1 VAGCEVRLLAEE
13 GVRCHPSVGCPMQDK
28 TAMRGSS
35 VQILIRR
42 CSNEALLSRSLP
54 IQCVRT
60 HGPEYKGIEAER
72 VVLPADDEQT
82 LTGLIG
88 KHQIPVL
95 VRKR

>member
-1 VAGCEVRLLAEE
+1 MSPFCRLSDARQNCNAWVVRT
-13 GVRCHPSVGCPMQDK
+13 V
-28 TAMRGSS
+28 
-35 VQILIRR
+35 LIRR
-42 CSNEALLSRSLP
+42 CSNEALLLRSLP

-88 KHQIPVL
+88 KHRIPVL